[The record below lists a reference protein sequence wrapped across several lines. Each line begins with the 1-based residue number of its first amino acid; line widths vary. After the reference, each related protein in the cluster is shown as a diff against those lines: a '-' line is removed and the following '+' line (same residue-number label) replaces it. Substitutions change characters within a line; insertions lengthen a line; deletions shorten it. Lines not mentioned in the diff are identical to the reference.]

1 MGYLANFM
9 VYTLAMVGVIV
20 VALLIFKN
28 ATSGGITGGKSKYL
42 KIIDTLNLA
51 PRKTLYIVST
61 GREKFL
67 IAGDVDK
74 TSLISKLET
83 AEDCGAA
90 YEVRD
95 DRMGEVSSDLSLMG
109 KHLTPTLS
117 SKEREFPDLANLTQV
132 PSPRGRVREEANP
145 VGANLNST
153 PMTFQETMSK
163 LPKPSFMDKSDIGIK
178 SSMLNSKNAGGK
190 SVLRNLA
197 ERMR

>member
-20 VALLIFKN
+20 VALLIFKS

-90 YEVRD
+90 YEIRN
-95 DRMGEVSSDLSLMG
+95 DRMGEVSSDLSLTG

-117 SKEREFPDLANLTQV
+117 SKEREFSDLANLAQV
-132 PSPRGRVREEANP
+132 PSPRGKIRE
-145 VGANLNST
+145 GAFQEIQS

-178 SSMLNSKNAGGK
+178 SSMLNSKNVNRK
-190 SVLRNLA
+190 SVMRNLV
-197 ERMR
+197 ERMK

>member
-20 VALLIFKN
+20 VALLIFKS

-90 YEVRD
+90 YEIRN
-95 DRMGEVSSDLSLMG
+95 DRMGEVSSDLSLTG

-117 SKEREFPDLANLTQV
+117 SKEREFSDLANLAQV
-132 PSPRGRVREEANP
+132 PSPRGRVRE
-145 VGANLNST
+145 GAFQEIQS

-178 SSMLNSKNAGGK
+178 SSMLSSKNAGGK

>member
-90 YEVRD
+90 YEIRN

-117 SKEREFPDLANLTQV
+117 SKEREFSDLANLAQV
-132 PSPRGRVREEANP
+132 PSPRGKVRE
-145 VGANLNST
+145 GAFQEIQS

-178 SSMLNSKNAGGK
+178 SSMLSSKNVNRK
-190 SVLRNLA
+190 SVMRNLV
-197 ERMR
+197 ERMK

>member
-20 VALLIFKN
+20 VALLIFKS

-74 TSLISKLET
+74 TSLISKLQT
-83 AEDCGAA
+83 AEDC
-90 YEVRD
+90 D
-95 DRMGEVSSDLSLMG
+95 VSCETHNDNTHESFS
-109 KHLTPTLS
+109 
-117 SKEREFPDLANLTQV
+117 DLANLAQV
-132 PSPRGRVREEANP
+132 PSPRGKVRE
-145 VGANLNST
+145 GAFQEIQS

>member
-20 VALLIFKN
+20 VALLIFKS

-83 AEDCGAA
+83 AEDCG
-90 YEVRD
+90 VD
-95 DRMGEVSSDLSLMG
+95 VSKDCKNEGLSDLLFTS

-117 SKEREFPDLANLTQV
+117 SKEREFPDLANLVQV
-132 PSPRGRVREEANP
+132 PSPRGRVREGANP
-145 VGANLNST
+145 VGANPNSA

-178 SSMLNSKNAGGK
+178 SSMLNSKNTGGK

>member
-90 YEVRD
+90 YEVHN
-95 DRMGEVSSDLSLMG
+95 DRMGEGSSDLSLTG

-117 SKEREFPDLANLTQV
+117 SKEREFPDLANLGQV
-132 PSPRGRVREEANP
+132 PSPRGRVREGDFQEIQ
-145 VGANLNST
+145 S

-178 SSMLNSKNAGGK
+178 SSMLSSKNVNRK
-190 SVLRNLA
+190 SVMRNLV
-197 ERMR
+197 ERMK

>member
-1 MGYLANFM
+1 M

-20 VALLIFKN
+20 VALLIFKS

-83 AEDCGAA
+83 AEDCGADVNRIDSSA
-90 YEVRD
+90 SYETRND
-95 DRMGEVSSDLSLMG
+95 STHESFS
-109 KHLTPTLS
+109 
-117 SKEREFPDLANLTQV
+117 DLANLVQT
-132 PSPRGRVREEANP
+132 PSPRERVGVRVNSVGTNP
-145 VGANLNST
+145 NST

-178 SSMLNSKNAGGK
+178 SSMLSSRNAGGK

-197 ERMR
+197 ERMK

>member
-83 AEDCGAA
+83 AEDCSEA
-90 YEVRD
+90 YEIRN
-95 DRMGEVSSDLSLMG
+95 DRMGEVSSDLSLTG

-117 SKEREFPDLANLTQV
+117 SKEREFSDLANLAQV
-132 PSPRGRVREEANP
+132 LSPRGRVRE
-145 VGANLNST
+145 GAFQEIQS

>member
-20 VALLIFKN
+20 VALLIFKS

-83 AEDCGAA
+83 SEDSASASISGATSR
-90 YEVRD
+90 E
-95 DRMGEVSSDLSLMG
+95 EF
-109 KHLTPTLS
+109 
-117 SKEREFPDLANLTQV
+117 SKEELPIAKNINLAAAREYSKFGETAPNRFEKLEGFQT
-132 PSPRGRVREEANP
+132 
-145 VGANLNST
+145 NSQKS
-153 PMTFQETMSK
+153 MTFQETMSK
-163 LPKPSFMDKSDIGIK
+163 LSKPSFMDKSNIGIK
-178 SSMLNSKNAGGK
+178 SSMLSSKNVANR
-190 SVLRNLA
+190 SVLKNLA
-197 ERMR
+197 ERIRWKEGNKVIGE

>member
-20 VALLIFKN
+20 VALLIFKS

-83 AEDCGAA
+83 AEDCGAV
-90 YEVRD
+90 YEIRN
-95 DRMGEVSSDLSLMG
+95 DRMGEVSSDLSLTG

-117 SKEREFPDLANLTQV
+117 SKEREFSDLANLAQV
-132 PSPRGRVREEANP
+132 PSPRGKVRE
-145 VGANLNST
+145 GAFQEIQS

-178 SSMLNSKNAGGK
+178 SSMLNSKNVNRK
-190 SVLRNLA
+190 SVMRNLV
-197 ERMR
+197 ERMK

>member
-90 YEVRD
+90 YEVRN
-95 DRMGEVSSDLSLMG
+95 DRMGEVSSDLSLTG

-117 SKEREFPDLANLTQV
+117 SKEREFSDLANLAQV
-132 PSPRGRVREEANP
+132 PSPRGKVRE
-145 VGANLNST
+145 GAFQEIQS

-178 SSMLNSKNAGGK
+178 SSMLNSKNVNRK
-190 SVLRNLA
+190 SVMRNLV
-197 ERMR
+197 ERMK

>member
-20 VALLIFKN
+20 VALLIFKS

-90 YEVRD
+90 YEIRN
-95 DRMGEVSSDLSLMG
+95 DRMGEVSSDLSLTG

-117 SKEREFPDLANLTQV
+117 SKERESSDLVNLAQV
-132 PSPRGRVREEANP
+132 PSPRGKIRE
-145 VGANLNST
+145 GAFQEIQS
-153 PMTFQETMSK
+153 PMTFQATMSK

>member
-20 VALLIFKN
+20 VALLIFKS

-90 YEVRD
+90 YEIRN
-95 DRMGEVSSDLSLMG
+95 DRMGEVSSDLSLTG

-117 SKEREFPDLANLTQV
+117 SKEREFSDLANLAQV
-132 PSPRGRVREEANP
+132 PSPRGRVRE
-145 VGANLNST
+145 GAFQEIQS

>member
-83 AEDCGAA
+83 AEDCFAA
-90 YEVRD
+90 YEIRN
-95 DRMGEVSSDLSLMG
+95 DRMGEVSSDLSLTG
-109 KHLTPTLS
+109 KHLTPILS
-117 SKEREFPDLANLTQV
+117 SKERESVQDLPNQKNF
-132 PSPRGRVREEANP
+132 RVYYHCEFHKRH
-145 VGANLNST
+145 
-153 PMTFQETMSK
+153 
-163 LPKPSFMDKSDIGIK
+163 
-178 SSMLNSKNAGGK
+178 
-190 SVLRNLA
+190 RNLPLFA
-197 ERMR
+197 I

>member
-83 AEDCGAA
+83 VEDCGAA
-90 YEVRD
+90 YEIRN
-95 DRMGEVSSDLSLMG
+95 DRMGEVSSDLSLTG

-117 SKEREFPDLANLTQV
+117 SKEREFSDLANLAQV
-132 PSPRGRVREEANP
+132 PSPRGKVRE
-145 VGANLNST
+145 GAFQEIQS

-178 SSMLNSKNAGGK
+178 SSMLSSKNAGGK

-197 ERMR
+197 ERIK

>member
-20 VALLIFKN
+20 VALLIFKS

-83 AEDCGAA
+83 AEVCGVSC
-90 YEVRD
+90 EVHND
-95 DRMGEVSSDLSLMG
+95 STHESFS
-109 KHLTPTLS
+109 
-117 SKEREFPDLANLTQV
+117 DLANLAQV
-132 PSPRGRVREEANP
+132 PSPRGRVREGANP
-145 VGANLNST
+145 VANPNSA

-178 SSMLNSKNAGGK
+178 SSMLNSKNTGGK
-190 SVLRNLA
+190 SVLKNLA

>member
-83 AEDCGAA
+83 AEDCSEA
-90 YEVRD
+90 YEIRN
-95 DRMGEVSSDLSLMG
+95 DRMGEVSSDLSLTG

-117 SKEREFPDLANLTQV
+117 SKEREFSDLANLAQV
-132 PSPRGRVREEANP
+132 PSPRGRVRE
-145 VGANLNST
+145 GAFQEIQS

>member
-20 VALLIFKN
+20 VALLIFKS

-42 KIIDTLNLA
+42 KIIDTLNL
-51 PRKTLYIVST
+51 
-61 GREKFL
+61 
-67 IAGDVDK
+67 DVDK

-83 AEDCGAA
+83 AEDCG
-90 YEVRD
+90 VD
-95 DRMGEVSSDLSLMG
+95 VSKDCMNEGLSDLSFTG

-117 SKEREFPDLANLTQV
+117 SKEREFPDLANLAQV
-132 PSPRGRVREEANP
+132 PSPRGRVREGANP
-145 VGANLNST
+145 VGANPNSA

-163 LPKPSFMDKSDIGIK
+163 LPKPNFMDKSDIGIK
-178 SSMLNSKNAGGK
+178 SSMLNSKNTGGK

>member
-90 YEVRD
+90 YEVRN
-95 DRMGEVSSDLSLMG
+95 DRMGEGSSDLSLTG

-117 SKEREFPDLANLTQV
+117 SKEREFPDLANFAQV
-132 PSPRGRVREEANP
+132 PSPRGKVRE
-145 VGANLNST
+145 GAFQEIQS

-178 SSMLNSKNAGGK
+178 SSMLNSKNVNRK
-190 SVLRNLA
+190 SVMRNLV
-197 ERMR
+197 ERMK

>member
-20 VALLIFKN
+20 VALLIFKS

-83 AEDCGAA
+83 TEDSGVSC
-90 YEVRD
+90 EVHND
-95 DRMGEVSSDLSLMG
+95 STHESLSN
-109 KHLTPTLS
+109 
-117 SKEREFPDLANLTQV
+117 LANLTQV
-132 PSPRGRVREEANP
+132 PSPRGRVREGANP
-145 VGANLNST
+145 VANLNSA

>member
-20 VALLIFKN
+20 VALLIFKS

-83 AEDCGAA
+83 AEDCYAA
-90 YEVRD
+90 YEIRN
-95 DRMGEVSSDLSLMG
+95 DRMGEGSSDLSLTG

-117 SKEREFPDLANLTQV
+117 SKEREFSDLANLAQV
-132 PSPRGRVREEANP
+132 PSPRGKVRE
-145 VGANLNST
+145 GAFQEIQS

-178 SSMLNSKNAGGK
+178 SSMLNSKNVNRK
-190 SVLRNLA
+190 SVMRNLV
-197 ERMR
+197 ERMK